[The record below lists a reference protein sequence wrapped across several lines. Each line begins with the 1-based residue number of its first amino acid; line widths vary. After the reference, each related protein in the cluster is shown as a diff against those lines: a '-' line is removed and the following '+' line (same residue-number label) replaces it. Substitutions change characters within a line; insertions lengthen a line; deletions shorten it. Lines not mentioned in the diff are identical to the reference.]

1 MNYYK
6 RLFPSKIWSRGD
18 IYYRSGRVSEFIM
31 KDGNYICSVKGSDH
45 YEVML
50 EIFDHRI
57 FDMYCDCPYA
67 EDGNNCKHMAAAV
80 MKLDADGFIRPDG
93 RISKPKVAKNEW
105 EKLVFA
111 YQEKDFV
118 TIQDSNQLDRTLSQ
132 KLIDLQVSITKNQSK
147 ENVKKVLKE
156 LTIALKAFNS
166 LEAYFKPKATLA
178 ALGLVIQII
187 KDIDKNALTIWARK
201 QIKYAKRNDIYN
213 ILIPIAFTYDEEGLA
228 ALDKQIES
236 LDKGKD
242 IVAISQCLSNKIKML
257 ENLNY
262 TPEEICDS
270 LKDYSTYEVVMNY
283 KLNYFMSIHDY
294 ERAEKI
300 LQSLLIISGLSYQE
314 KQEIE
319 DRIAELYVKMKNKE
333 KYKKYILR
341 KVKEIRSVK
350 ELNYLEILK
359 SMYDNEKEWKIDL
372 RKFANVLKEKTPYYI
387 LLDLYKNAKEYGIMF
402 ELLYSRY
409 DLDAILKY
417 KDLLIQYYQPLFLH
431 VVYQLMKEQLDNSY
445 TRDNYYDVIDN
456 IQELKKDANCSV
468 LVQDIMI
475 YAKENHGR
483 KKLLMD
489 MLENIYDENQG
500 GLI

>member
-6 RLFPSKIWSRGD
+6 RVFPSKIWNRGD

-31 KDGNYICSVKGSDH
+31 KDGNYICTVNGSDR

-57 FDMYCDCPYA
+57 LDMYCDCPYA
-67 EDGNNCKHMAAAV
+67 EDGNYCKHMAAAV

-118 TIQDSNQLDRTLSQ
+118 TIQDSNRLDRTLSQ

-147 ENVKKVLKE
+147 ENVKNVLKE
-156 LTIALKAFNS
+156 LTIALKAFNY
-166 LEAYFKPKATLA
+166 LEEYFKAKATLA
-178 ALGLVIQII
+178 ALGLVIQVI

-236 LDKGKD
+236 LDKGKV
-242 IVAISQCLSNKIKML
+242 IVAISQCLSNKINML

-350 ELNYLEILK
+350 ELNYLETLK

-372 RKFANVLKEKTPYYI
+372 RKFADVLKEKTPYYI

-417 KDLLIQYYQPLFLH
+417 KDLLIQYYKPLFLH

-456 IQELKKDANCSV
+456 IQELKNDANCSV
-468 LVQDIMI
+468 LVQDILI

>member
-6 RLFPSKIWSRGD
+6 RVFPSKIWNRGD

-31 KDGNYICSVKGSDH
+31 KDGNYICTVNGSDR
-45 YEVML
+45 YEVMF

-57 FDMYCDCPYA
+57 LDMYCDCPYA
-67 EDGNNCKHMAAAV
+67 EDGNYCKHMAAAV

-118 TIQDSNQLDRTLSQ
+118 TIQDSNRLDRTLSQ

-147 ENVKKVLKE
+147 ENVKNVLKE
-156 LTIALKAFNS
+156 LTIALKAFNY
-166 LEAYFKPKATLA
+166 LEEYFKAKATLA
-178 ALGLVIQII
+178 ALGLVIQVI

-262 TPEEICDS
+262 NPEEICDS

-350 ELNYLEILK
+350 ELNYLETLK

-372 RKFANVLKEKTPYYI
+372 RKFADVLKEKTPYYI

-409 DLDAILKY
+409 DLNAILKY
-417 KDLLIQYYQPLFLH
+417 KDLLIQYYKPLFLH
-431 VVYQLMKEQLDNSY
+431 VVYQLMKEQMDNSY

-468 LVQDIMI
+468 LVQDILI

>member
-18 IYYRSGRVSEFIM
+18 IYYRSGRVSKFKME
-31 KDGNYICSVKGSDH
+31 DGNYLCTVSGSDH
-45 YEVML
+45 YEVMF

-57 FDMYCDCPYA
+57 IDMYCDCPYA
-67 EDGNNCKHMAAAV
+67 EDGNYCKHMAAAV
-80 MKLDADGFIRPDG
+80 MKLDADGFIRHDG
-93 RISKPKVAKNEW
+93 RIGKPKVAKNEW

-118 TIQDSNQLDRTLSQ
+118 TIQDSNRLDRTLSQ

-147 ENVKKVLKE
+147 ENVKNVLKE
-156 LTIALKAFNS
+156 LTIALKAFS
-166 LEAYFKPKATLA
+166 YLEEYFKPKATLA
-178 ALGLVIQII
+178 ALGLVIQVI

-201 QIKYAKRNDIYN
+201 QINYAKRNDIYN

-242 IVAISQCLSNKIKML
+242 IVAISQCLSNKINML

-300 LQSLLIISGLSYQE
+300 LQSLLIISELSYQE

-350 ELNYLEILK
+350 ELNYLETLK

-372 RKFANVLKEKTPYYI
+372 RKFADVLKEKTPYYI

-409 DLDAILKY
+409 DLDTILKY
-417 KDLLIQYYQPLFLH
+417 KDLLIQYYKPLFLH

-468 LVQDIMI
+468 LVQDILI

>member
-18 IYYRSGRVSEFIM
+18 IYYRSGRVSKFIM
-31 KDGNYICSVKGSDH
+31 KDGNYLCTVSGSDH
-45 YEVML
+45 YEVMFD
-50 EIFDHRI
+50 IFDHRI
-57 FDMYCDCPYA
+57 IEMYCDCPYA
-67 EDGNNCKHMAAAV
+67 VGGNYCKHMAAAL

-105 EKLVFA
+105 EKLVFV
-111 YQEKDFV
+111 YLEKDFV
-118 TIQDSNQLDRTLSQ
+118 TVQDSNQLDRTLSQ
-132 KLIDLQVSITKNQSK
+132 KLMDLQASITKNQIK
-147 ENVKKVLKE
+147 ENVKSVLKE
-156 LTIALKAFNS
+156 LTSVHKAFNY
-166 LEAYFKPKATLA
+166 LEEYFKAKATLA
-178 ALGLVIQII
+178 ALGLVIQVI
-187 KDIDKNALTIWARK
+187 KDIDKDALTIWARK

-213 ILIPIAFTYDEEGLA
+213 ILIPIAFTGDEEGLA

-242 IVAISQCLSNKIKML
+242 IVAISQCLSNKINML

-300 LQSLLIISGLSYQE
+300 LQSLLIISELSYQE

-319 DRIAELYVKMKNKE
+319 DKIAELYVKMKNKE

-341 KVKEIRSVK
+341 KVKEIRSAK
-350 ELNYLEILK
+350 ELNYLETLK

-372 RKFANVLKEKTPYYI
+372 RKFADVLKQKTPYYI

-417 KDLLIQYYQPLFLH
+417 KDLLIQYNKPLFLH

-456 IQELKKDANCSV
+456 IQELKNDANCSV